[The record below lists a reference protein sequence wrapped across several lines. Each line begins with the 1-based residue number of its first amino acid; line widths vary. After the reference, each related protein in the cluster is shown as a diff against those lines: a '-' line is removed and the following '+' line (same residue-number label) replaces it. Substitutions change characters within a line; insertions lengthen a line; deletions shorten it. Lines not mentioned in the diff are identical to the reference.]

1 MQFQNIIWYQNTFFC
16 CQSTEPPELQ
26 MYSNS
31 TISTWLLVNVTAV
44 TKIVTRLKILC
55 WSMSSK
61 FEVGA
66 SWESAPSFTL
76 FTFKLQADPTAPNSS
91 SNLAW
96 QTKITSIL
104 FSSRSKQFLTGFSQI
119 DFQIFSNWQPTFLIL
134 TRPSQ
139 YHQTCSSCCGQA
151 LTWRNLFHIIRA
163 GVKTPVTKKV
173 CYAW

>member
-96 QTKITSIL
+96 QTNKNHLNSFFVSLKTV
-104 FSSRSKQFLTGFSQI
+104 FDR
-119 DFQIFSNWQPTFLIL
+119 IFSNWLSNFLKL
-134 TRPSQ
+134 TANLSDS
-139 YHQTCSSCCGQA
+139 HSSKPISPNMLLVLWA
-151 LTWRNLFHIIRA
+151 SFNMEELI
-163 GVKTPVTKKV
+163 P
-173 CYAW
+173 YY